1 VSQEGTGLSSENWVA
16 QQLGGGPEES
26 CRMPL
31 LGKPGGG
38 RSAKG
43 RDRGIKENS
52 PKGGARSIPDI
63 KPPSCISWVPS
74 SSDSEATSGL
84 GATLQ
89 GGGGGAHPAGHDRPG
104 DRPQAQGIRSSAR
117 WPWRLK
123 TYLCKER
130 PRRVEMGPSEKLQ
143 YKGGHL
149 GQGQRK

>member
-89 GGGGGAHPAGHDRPG
+89 GGGGAHTLLATTVQGTDRRHRASDHLHGGPGA
-104 DRPQAQGIRSSAR
+104 
-117 WPWRLK
+117 
-123 TYLCKER
+123 
-130 PRRVEMGPSEKLQ
+130 
-143 YKGGHL
+143 
-149 GQGQRK
+149 